1 MNYQEIADAALKYL
15 KDRQVQINY
24 SREFDN
30 AIKFIKSATIE
41 DKDTILKAYEKVM
54 DECSSERII
63 LRCSLSG
70 FALGHL
76 NPKLAIQDKDL
87 VMCAIK
93 YDPEFYFETKKQ
105 ATPYKDSEYG
115 PLKFRDTYKRV
126 LPKKYLEDKDVA
138 LLLGVGDYPIGRK
151 FKSIPSKLRNN
162 PDFFFEFVKTPNFS
176 SHFYADVDIDF
187 EQHKDRLIKSVMES
201 KSSDLVN
208 APVWLREDPDVMRAL
223 LINNLN
229 YRVGYPCSKL
239 EDYVNGSLDLD
250 RKEDAYSLAD
260 KQINVL
266 NDVIKFRDEL
276 GIDVLKTSK
285 NIQEARAVI
294 EMASNLESILVEK
307 TTTTESVA
315 TQKPRRQKI

>member
-15 KDRQVQINY
+15 KDRQVKINY

-41 DKDTILKAYEKVM
+41 DKDTILKAYEKLM

-63 LRCSLSG
+63 LRYSLSG

-76 NPKLAIQDKDL
+76 NPNLVIQDKDL

-126 LPKKYLEDKDVA
+126 LPKKYLEDKEVA

-151 FKSIPSKLRNN
+151 FKSIPLKLRNN

-187 EQHKDRLIKSVMES
+187 EHHKDRLKKSVMES
-201 KSSDLVN
+201 KSYDLVY
-208 APVWLREDPDVMRAL
+208 APKWLCEAPDVMRAL
-223 LINNLN
+223 LINTKN
-229 YRVGYPCSKL
+229 YRVGYSGSKL
-239 EDYVNGSLDLD
+239 EDYVNNSVSLDG
-250 RKEDAYSLAD
+250 KEDAYTLAEKKID
-260 KQINVL
+260 VL
-266 NDVIKFRDEL
+266 NDIIKFRDEL
-276 GIDVLKTSK
+276 KIDVVASTKS
-285 NIQEARAVI
+285 IQEARVI
-294 EMASNLESILVEK
+294 IQATANLEYQLPIKNQSSTSNIK
-307 TTTTESVA
+307 SG
-315 TQKPRRQKI
+315 RQKI